1 MERPFQPLR
10 RRFLQGATAL
20 AVTALAPG
28 PHEARAAG
36 MGGVMTTVIDVDAC
50 DGCGACV
57 RACRARNLARVPL
70 PVQPI
75 PQPYPPGVRIQDWAD
90 RRDVTDCLTP
100 YNWLYIQ
107 SCTVR
112 TQGGLRKVFLPRRC
126 MQCVNPPCVNLCP
139 AAAARQ
145 RATGAVYI
153 DENFCLGDG
162 RCIRFCP
169 WMIPRR
175 QSGVGVYL
183 HLAPRYLGNGQVFK
197 CDYCE
202 ELIAQGQP
210 PVCVAACPRKAQHF
224 GPREE
229 MFALASELAQARN
242 GDIYGRTINGGT
254 NTLYVSS
261 LLFRDIEVELLR
273 QDQIG
278 VGRPSLRP
286 AVPSMTRE
294 NDLLG
299 TVLAA
304 PFAGAALACLRLWR
318 DSQKGRRS

>member
-20 AVTALAPG
+20 AMTAFAPA
-28 PHEARAAG
+28 PRNARAADTAG
-36 MGGVMTTVIDVDAC
+36 AMTPDIDVDAC

-75 PQPYPPGVRIQDWAD
+75 PQPYPPDVRIQDWSD

-112 TQGGLRKVFLPRRC
+112 TDDGPRTVFLPRRC

-139 AAAARQ
+139 TGAARQ

-183 HLAPRYLGNGQVFK
+183 DLAPRYLGNGQVFK

-202 ELIAQGQP
+202 DLLAQGQP
-210 PVCVAACPRKAQHF
+210 PACVTACPRKAQHF

-229 MFALASELAQARN
+229 MFALAAELAEARN
-242 GDIYGRTINGGT
+242 GDIYGRTVNGGT
-254 NTLYVSS
+254 NTLYVSA
-261 LLFRDIEVELLR
+261 LQFRDIEVELLR

-286 AVPSMTRE
+286 LGATMTRE
-294 NDLLG
+294 NDQLG
-299 TVLAA
+299 KVLAA
-304 PFAGAALACLRLWR
+304 PLAGAALACLRLWR